1 MNIKKKY
8 VYPVKVTENFDNA
21 NFHIKYCLSF
31 IKKYLF
37 GNILEIG
44 AGCGSFTR
52 NYLTDKIKFLTLTE
66 KDKNNIN
73 KLNQK
78 FSKIKNIKIKNHNIN
93 KIKDR
98 FNIIL
103 YLHVL
108 EHIKNDRLEI
118 TKATNKLKKDGNL
131 IIMVPAHQK
140 MYSNLD
146 KSVGHYRRYN
156 IEFFQQKFN
165 SLKLIDLRYLD
176 STGYLLYY
184 LNKIFFKK
192 EKFPSKAKIL
202 IWDKLFTPL
211 SIIIDYVLRYRVG
224 KCILAIYKKS

>member
-1 MNIKKKY
+1 MKIKKKY
-8 VYPVKVTENFDNA
+8 VYPGKVTENFDNA

-52 NYLTDKIKFLTLTE
+52 NYLNDKIKFLTLTE
-66 KDKNNIN
+66 KDKDNIN

-78 FSKIKNIKIKNHNIN
+78 FSKIKNVKIKNHNIN

-98 FNIIL
+98 FNVVL

-108 EHIKNDRLEI
+108 EHIKNDLLEI
-118 TKATNKLKKDGNL
+118 SKATNKLKKEGNL

-146 KSVGHYRRYN
+146 KNVGHYRRYN
-156 IEFFQQKFN
+156 IEFFKQNFN

-192 EKFPSKAKIL
+192 EKFTSKVKIL
-202 IWDKLFTPL
+202 IWDKFFTPL
-211 SIIIDYVLRYRVG
+211 SIIIDFVLRYKVG